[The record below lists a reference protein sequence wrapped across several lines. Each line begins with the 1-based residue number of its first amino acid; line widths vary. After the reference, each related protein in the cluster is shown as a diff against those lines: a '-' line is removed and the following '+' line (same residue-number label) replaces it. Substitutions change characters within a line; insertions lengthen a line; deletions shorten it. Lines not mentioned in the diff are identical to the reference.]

1 MAKFASYSLVREEIL
16 KKSFKPI
23 YLFMGE
29 ESYFIDDLTDMMDKM
44 ILSETERDFNHNV
57 FYGVDSDV
65 RTIISTCQRYP
76 MMSEY
81 QVVIVKEAQRL
92 DNFELL
98 ELYAKNPLKST
109 ILIINYKHG
118 TVDGRKAVLKAIDK
132 VGVIFESKRVYENK
146 IPAFIS
152 SYFRDRGFQIDAKA
166 TQMLVDY
173 VGNDLSKL
181 VKELE
186 KLQVVIS
193 GKQQPRITPE
203 IIEENIGISK
213 DYNNFELIKA
223 IANKDRAKAF
233 RIVDYFDKN
242 QKNNPLILTL
252 HSFFYYFNNLVEC
265 FWLPNKS
272 EQSVMNALNFRSSF
286 MTQDYMAGLRNY
298 TVNEVLEVISQLRI
312 FDAKSKGIDN
322 PSLTTHGDLL
332 TELVAKIMR

>member
-1 MAKFASYSLVREEIL
+1 MAKFASYSLVRNEIL

-29 ESYFIDDLTDMMDKM
+29 EAFFIDDLTNMMDKM
-44 ILSETERDFNHNV
+44 ILSETERDFNHSV

-65 RTIISTCQRYP
+65 RSIISTCQRYP
-76 MMSEY
+76 MMSDY

-98 ELYAKNPLKST
+98 ELYAKKPQKST

-132 VGVIFESKRVYENK
+132 VGVIFESKRLYDNK

-152 SYFRDRGFQIDAKA
+152 SYYRDRGFRIDAKS

-186 KLQVVIS
+186 KLQVVLS
-193 GKQQPRITPE
+193 GKEPRITADIVE
-203 IIEENIGISK
+203 QNIGISK

-233 RIVDYFDKN
+233 RIVDYFDKD
-242 QKNNPLILTL
+242 QKTNPLVMTL
-252 HSFFYYFNNLVEC
+252 YSFVYYFNNLVEC
-265 FWLPNKS
+265 FWLPQKN
-272 EQSVMNALNFRSSF
+272 EQAVMKALNFRNTF

-298 TVNEVLEVISQLRI
+298 TVNDVLEIISQLRI

-322 PSLTTHGDLL
+322 PPLTTNGDLL
-332 TELVAKIMR
+332 RELVARIMG

>member
-1 MAKFASYSLVREEIL
+1 MAKFASYSLMVSEIR

-23 YLFMGE
+23 YLFMGQ
-29 ESYFIDDLTDMMDKM
+29 ESYFIDDLTDMLDKM
-44 ILSETERDFNHNV
+44 ILSETERDFNHTI

-65 RTIISTCQRYP
+65 RSIISTCQRYP

-92 DNFELL
+92 NNFELL

-132 VGVIFESKRVYENK
+132 VGVIFDSKKVYENK
-146 IPAFIS
+146 VPAFIS
-152 SYFRDRGFQIDAKA
+152 SYFRDRGFQIDQKS
-166 TQMLVDY
+166 TQMLVDF

-186 KLQVVIS
+186 KLQVVQS
-193 GKQQPRITPE
+193 GNQQPKITPQIVE
-203 IIEENIGISK
+203 DNIGISK

-223 IANKDRAKAF
+223 IANKNRAKAF
-233 RIVDYFDKN
+233 RIVEYFDKD
-242 QKNNPLILTL
+242 QKTNPLPLTL
-252 HSFFYYFNNLVEC
+252 HAFFFYFNNLVEC

-272 EQSVMNALNFRSSF
+272 EQSVMNALNLRFSF
-286 MTQDYMAGLRNY
+286 MAADYMAGLRNY
-298 TVNEVLEVISQLRI
+298 TVNEVLAVISQLRI
-312 FDAKSKGIDN
+312 FDAKSKGLDK
-322 PSLTTHGDLL
+322 PPLTTHGDLL
-332 TELVAKIMR
+332 RELVAKIMH

>member
-1 MAKFASYSLVREEIL
+1 MAKFDSYSLLRNEIL

-29 ESYFIDDLTDMMDKM
+29 ESFFIDDLTDLMDKI
-44 ILSETERDFNHNV
+44 ILSETDRDFNHSV

-65 RTIISTCQRYP
+65 RTIISTCKRYP
-76 MMSEY
+76 MMSDH
-81 QVVIVKEAQRL
+81 QVVIIKEAQKL
-92 DNFELL
+92 DNFDLL
-98 ELYAKNPLKST
+98 ELYAKNPLNST

-118 TVDGRKAVLKAIDK
+118 TVDGRKAVVKSIDK
-132 VGVIFESKRVYENK
+132 VGVIFESKRLYDNK

-152 SYFRDRGFQIDAKA
+152 SYYQDRGFRIDAKA

-186 KLQVVIS
+186 KLQVVLS
-193 GKQQPRITPE
+193 GKQPLITAE
-203 IIEENIGISK
+203 VVEENVGISK

-223 IANKDRAKAF
+223 VANKDKVKAY

-242 QKNNPLILTL
+242 QKNNPLVMTL
-252 HSFFYYFNNLVEC
+252 YSFIYYFNNLIEC
-265 FWLPNKS
+265 FWLPQKT
-272 EQSVMNALNFRSSF
+272 EQNVMKALNFRNTY
-286 MTQDYMAGLRNY
+286 MAQDYMAGLRNY
-298 TVNEVLEVISQLRI
+298 NVNEVMEIISNLRT

-322 PSLTTHGDLL
+322 PPYTSNGELL
-332 TELVAKIMR
+332 KELVYKIMH

>member
-1 MAKFASYSLVREEIL
+1 MAKFDSYSLLRNDIL

-29 ESYFIDDLTDMMDKM
+29 ESFFIDDLTDLMDKI
-44 ILSETERDFNHNV
+44 ILSETDRDFNHSV

-65 RTIISTCQRYP
+65 RTIISTCKRYP
-76 MMSEY
+76 MMSDH
-81 QVVIVKEAQRL
+81 QVVIIKEAQKL
-92 DNFELL
+92 DNFDLL
-98 ELYAKNPLKST
+98 ELYAKNPLNST

-118 TVDGRKAVLKAIDK
+118 TVDGRKAVVKSIDK
-132 VGVIFESKRVYENK
+132 VGVIFESKRLYDNK

-152 SYFRDRGFQIDAKA
+152 SYYQDRGFRIDAKA

-186 KLQVVIS
+186 KLQVVLS
-193 GKQQPRITPE
+193 GKQPLITAE
-203 IIEENIGISK
+203 VVEENVGISK

-223 IANKDRAKAF
+223 VANKDRVKAY

-242 QKNNPLILTL
+242 QKNNPLVMTL
-252 HSFFYYFNNLVEC
+252 YSFIYYFNNLIEC
-265 FWLPNKS
+265 FWLPQKS
-272 EQSVMNALNFRSSF
+272 EQNVMKALNFRNTY
-286 MTQDYMAGLRNY
+286 MAQDYMAGLRNY
-298 TVNEVLEVISQLRI
+298 NVNEVMEIISNLRT

-322 PSLTTHGDLL
+322 PPYTSNGELL
-332 TELVAKIMR
+332 KELVYKIMH

>member
-1 MAKFASYSLVREEIL
+1 MAKFSSYSEVRNEIL

-23 YLFMGE
+23 YLFMGN

-44 ILSETERDFNHNV
+44 ILSETERDFNHTL

-98 ELYAKNPLKST
+98 ELYAKKPQKST

-118 TVDGRKAVLKAIDK
+118 TVDGRKAVVRAIDK
-132 VGVIFESKRVYENK
+132 VGVIYESKRLYENQV
-146 IPAFIS
+146 PAFIT
-152 SYFRDRGFQIDAKA
+152 SYYRDRGFQIDGKS

-181 VKELE
+181 VQELE
-186 KLQVVIS
+186 KLQVVLS
-193 GKQQPRITPE
+193 GKQPIITAE
-203 IIEENIGISK
+203 IVEKNVGISK

-223 IANKDRAKAF
+223 IANKDSAKAF

-242 QKNNPLILTL
+242 QKNNPLVMTL
-252 HSFFYYFNNLVEC
+252 YSFIYYFNNLVEC
-265 FWLPNKS
+265 FWLPYKS
-272 EQSVMNALNFRSSF
+272 EQAVMKALNLRNTY

-298 TVNEVLEVISQLRI
+298 TVNEVINIISELRT

-322 PSLTTHGDLL
+322 PPYTTNGELL
-332 TELVAKIMR
+332 KELVARIMH

>member
-1 MAKFASYSLVREEIL
+1 MAKFNSYSLVRSEIL

-29 ESYFIDDLTDMMDKM
+29 ESFFIDDLTNMMDKM
-44 ILSETERDFNHNV
+44 ILSETERDFNYSL

-81 QVVIVKEAQRL
+81 QLVIVKEAQRL

-98 ELYAKNPLKST
+98 ELYAKNPMKST
-109 ILIINYKHG
+109 ILILNYKHG
-118 TVDGRKAVLKAIDK
+118 NVDGRKAVLKAIDK
-132 VGVIFESKRVYENK
+132 VGVVFESKRIYDNK
-146 IPAFIS
+146 VPAFIS
-152 SYFRDRGFQIDAKA
+152 SYFRDRGFQIDAKS

-186 KLQVVIS
+186 KLQVVLS
-193 GKQQPRITPE
+193 GKQPRITAE

-233 RIVDYFDKN
+233 SIVEYFDKD
-242 QKNNPLILTL
+242 QKTNPLILTIS
-252 HSFFYYFNNLVEC
+252 SFIYYFNNLIEC

-272 EQSVMNALNFRSSF
+272 EQNVMKALNFRSAF
-286 MTQDYMAGLRNY
+286 MTRDYMAGLRNY
-298 TVNEVLEVISQLRI
+298 SVNEVLQIISHLRE

-322 PSLTTHGDLL
+322 PPLTTNGDLL
-332 TELVAKIMR
+332 RELVAKIMH

>member
-1 MAKFASYSLVREEIL
+1 MAKFSSYSQVRNEIL

-23 YLFMGE
+23 YLFMGN
-29 ESYFIDDLTDMMDKM
+29 ESFFIDDLTDMMDKM
-44 ILSETERDFNHNV
+44 ILSETERDFNHTL

-92 DNFELL
+92 DKFELL
-98 ELYAKNPLKST
+98 ELYAKKPQKST

-118 TVDGRKAVLKAIDK
+118 TVDGRKAVVRAIDK
-132 VGVIFESKRVYENK
+132 VGVIYESKRLYDNQV
-146 IPAFIS
+146 PAFIT
-152 SYFRDRGFQIDAKA
+152 SYYRDRGFQIDAKS

-181 VKELE
+181 VQELE
-186 KLQVVIS
+186 KLQVVLS
-193 GKQQPRITPE
+193 GKQPRITAE
-203 IIEENIGISK
+203 IVEKNVGISK

-223 IANKDRAKAF
+223 IANKDKAKAF

-242 QKNNPLILTL
+242 QKNNPLVMTL
-252 HSFFYYFNNLVEC
+252 YSFIYYFNNLVEC
-265 FWLPNKS
+265 FWLPYKS
-272 EQSVMNALNFRSSF
+272 EQAVMKALNFRNTY

-298 TVNEVLEVISQLRI
+298 TVNEVINIISELRT

-322 PSLTTHGDLL
+322 PPYTTNGELL
-332 TELVAKIMR
+332 KELVAKIMH

>member
-1 MAKFASYSLVREEIL
+1 MAKFDSYSLLRNDIL

-29 ESYFIDDLTDMMDKM
+29 ESFFIDDLTDLMDKI
-44 ILSETERDFNHNV
+44 ILSETERDFNHSV

-65 RTIISTCQRYP
+65 RTIISTCKRYP
-76 MMSEY
+76 MMSDH
-81 QVVIVKEAQRL
+81 QVVIIKEAQKL
-92 DNFELL
+92 DNFDLL
-98 ELYAKNPLKST
+98 ELYAKNPLNST

-118 TVDGRKAVLKAIDK
+118 TVDGRKAVVKSIDK
-132 VGVIFESKRVYENK
+132 VGVIFESKRLYDNK

-152 SYFRDRGFQIDAKA
+152 SYYQDRGFRIDAKA

-186 KLQVVIS
+186 KLQVVLS
-193 GKQQPRITPE
+193 GKQPIITAE
-203 IIEENIGISK
+203 VVEENVGISK

-223 IANKDRAKAF
+223 VANKDRVKAY

-242 QKNNPLILTL
+242 QKNNPLVMTL
-252 HSFFYYFNNLVEC
+252 YSFIYYFNNLIEC
-265 FWLPNKS
+265 FWLPQKS
-272 EQSVMNALNFRSSF
+272 EQNVMKALNFRNTY
-286 MTQDYMAGLRNY
+286 MAQDYMAGLRNY
-298 TVNEVLEVISQLRI
+298 NVNEVMEIISNLRT

-322 PSLTTHGDLL
+322 PPYTSNGELL
-332 TELVAKIMR
+332 KELVYKIMH

>member
-1 MAKFASYSLVREEIL
+1 MAKINSYDLLKREIL
-16 KKSFKPI
+16 KKSYYPI
-23 YLFMGE
+23 YLLQGE
-29 ESYFIDDLTDMMDKM
+29 ESFFIDDLTNLLDKS
-44 ILSETERDFNHNV
+44 ILSETERDFNHTT

-65 RTIISTCQRYP
+65 RTIISACKRYP

-92 DNFELL
+92 ANFELL

-118 TVDGRKAVLKAIDK
+118 TVDGRKSVVKAIDK
-132 VGVIFESKRVYENK
+132 AGVIFESKRLYDNK
-146 IPAFIS
+146 VPAFIS
-152 SYFRDRGFQIDAKA
+152 SYFRDRNIQIDMKS

-181 VKELE
+181 IKELE
-186 KLQVVIS
+186 KLQVVLS
-193 GKQQPRITPE
+193 GKEQRITAE
-203 IIEENIGISK
+203 VIEENIGISK

-223 IANKDRAKAF
+223 IANKDKVRAY
-233 RIVDYFDKN
+233 RIVEYFN
-242 QKNNPLILTL
+242 NNPKDNPLVMTL
-252 HSFFYYFNNLVEC
+252 YSFIYYFNNLVEC

-272 EQSVMNALNFRSSF
+272 EQNVMKALNFRNTY

-298 TVNEVLEVISQLRI
+298 NVNEVLNIISNLRT

-322 PSLTTHGDLL
+322 PPYTTHGELL
-332 TELVAKIMR
+332 KELVYKIMH

>member
-1 MAKFASYSLVREEIL
+1 MGDE
-16 KKSFKPI
+16 SF
-23 YLFMGE
+23 
-29 ESYFIDDLTDMMDKM
+29 FIDDLTNMMDKM
-44 ILSETERDFNHNV
+44 ILSETERDFNHSV

-65 RTIISTCQRYP
+65 RSIISTCQRYP
-76 MMSEY
+76 MMSDY

-98 ELYAKNPLKST
+98 ELYAKNPLRST

-132 VGVIFESKRVYENK
+132 VGVIFESKRLYDNK

-152 SYFRDRGFQIDAKA
+152 SYYRDRGFQIDAKS

-186 KLQVVIS
+186 KLQVVLS
-193 GKQQPRITPE
+193 GKQPRITAE
-203 IIEENIGISK
+203 IVEQNIGISK

-233 RIVDYFDKN
+233 RIVDYFDKD
-242 QKNNPLILTL
+242 QKSNPLVMTL
-252 HSFFYYFNNLVEC
+252 YSFIYYFNNLVEC
-265 FWLPNKS
+265 FWLPNKN
-272 EQSVMNALNFRSSF
+272 EQAVMKALNFRSTF

-298 TVNEVLEVISQLRI
+298 SVNEVLEVISQLRT

-322 PSLTTHGDLL
+322 PPLTTNGDLL
-332 TELVAKIMR
+332 RELVARIMG

>member
-1 MAKFASYSLVREEIL
+1 MAKFTSYSLVRDDIL

-23 YLFMGE
+23 YLFMGD
-29 ESYFIDDLTDMMDKM
+29 ESFFIDDLTNMMDKM
-44 ILSETERDFNHNV
+44 ILSETERDFNHSV

-76 MMSEY
+76 MMSDY

-132 VGVIFESKRVYENK
+132 VGVIFESKRLYENQ
-146 IPAFIS
+146 IPAFIT
-152 SYFRDRGFQIDAKA
+152 SYYRDRGFQIDNKS

-181 VKELE
+181 VRELE
-186 KLQVVIS
+186 KLQVVLS
-193 GKQQPRITPE
+193 GKQPRITAE
-203 IIEENIGISK
+203 VIEANIGISK

-223 IANKDRAKAF
+223 IANKDRAKAY
-233 RIVDYFDKN
+233 RIVDYFDKD
-242 QKNNPLILTL
+242 QKTNPLVMTL
-252 HSFFYYFNNLVEC
+252 YSFIYYFNNLVEC

-272 EQSVMNALNFRSSF
+272 EQNVMKALNFRSTF
-286 MTQDYMAGLRNY
+286 MTQDYMSGLRNY
-298 TVNEVLEVISQLRI
+298 TVNEVMEVISQLRT
-312 FDAKSKGIDN
+312 FDARSKGIDN
-322 PSLTTHGDLL
+322 PPLTTNGELL
-332 TELVAKIMR
+332 KELVAKIMQ

>member
-1 MAKFASYSLVREEIL
+1 MAKFDSYSLLRNEIL

-29 ESYFIDDLTDMMDKM
+29 ESFFIDDLTDLMDKI
-44 ILSETERDFNHNV
+44 ILSETERDFNHSV

-65 RTIISTCQRYP
+65 RTIISTCKRYP
-76 MMSEY
+76 MMSDH
-81 QVVIVKEAQRL
+81 QVVIIKEAQKL
-92 DNFELL
+92 DNFDLL
-98 ELYAKNPLKST
+98 ELYAKNPLNST

-118 TVDGRKAVLKAIDK
+118 TVDGRKAVVKSIDK
-132 VGVIFESKRVYENK
+132 VGVIFESKRLYDNK

-152 SYFRDRGFQIDAKA
+152 SYYQDRGFRIDAKA

-186 KLQVVIS
+186 KLQVVLS
-193 GKQQPRITPE
+193 GKQPLITAE
-203 IIEENIGISK
+203 VVEENVGISK

-223 IANKDRAKAF
+223 VANKDKVKAY

-242 QKNNPLILTL
+242 QKNNPLVMTL
-252 HSFFYYFNNLVEC
+252 YSFIYYFNNLIEC
-265 FWLPNKS
+265 FWLPQKT
-272 EQSVMNALNFRSSF
+272 EQNVMKALNFRNTY
-286 MTQDYMAGLRNY
+286 MAQDYMAGLRNY
-298 TVNEVLEVISQLRI
+298 NVNEVMEIISNLRT

-322 PSLTTHGDLL
+322 PPYTSNGELL
-332 TELVAKIMR
+332 KELVYKIMH

>member
-1 MAKFASYSLVREEIL
+1 MAKFASYSLVRSEIL
-16 KKSFKPI
+16 KKSFKPV
-23 YLFMGE
+23 YLFMGD
-29 ESYFIDDLTDMMDKM
+29 ESFFIDDLTDMMDKM
-44 ILSETERDFNHNV
+44 ILSETERDFNHSV

-76 MMSEY
+76 MMSDY

-118 TVDGRKAVLKAIDK
+118 TVDGRKAVVKAIDK
-132 VGVIFESKRVYENK
+132 VGVIFESKRMYENQ

-152 SYFRDRGFQIDAKA
+152 SYFRDRGFQIDGKS

-186 KLQVVIS
+186 KLQVVLS
-193 GKQQPRITPE
+193 GKKPVITAN

-242 QKNNPLILTL
+242 QKNNPLVMTL
-252 HSFFYYFNNLVEC
+252 YSFIYYFNNLVEC

-272 EQSVMNALNFRSSF
+272 EQNVMNALNFRSTF
-286 MTQDYMAGLRNY
+286 MTKDYMAGLKNY
-298 TVNEVLEVISQLRI
+298 TVTEVLEIISQLRT

-322 PSLTTHGDLL
+322 PPYTTNGELL
-332 TELVAKIMR
+332 KELVARIMN

>member
-1 MAKFASYSLVREEIL
+1 MAKFTSYSLVRDDIL

-29 ESYFIDDLTDMMDKM
+29 ESFFIDDLTDMMDKM
-44 ILSETERDFNHNV
+44 ILSETERDFNHSV

-76 MMSEY
+76 MMSDY

-118 TVDGRKAVLKAIDK
+118 TVDGRKAVVKAIDK
-132 VGVIFESKRVYENK
+132 VGVIFESKRLYENQ
-146 IPAFIS
+146 IPAFIT
-152 SYFRDRGFQIDAKA
+152 SYYRDRGFQIDNKS

-181 VKELE
+181 VRELE
-186 KLQVVIS
+186 KLQVVLS
-193 GKQQPRITPE
+193 GKQPRITAE
-203 IIEENIGISK
+203 VIEENIGISK

-233 RIVDYFDKN
+233 RIVDYFDKD
-242 QKNNPLILTL
+242 QKTNPLVMTL
-252 HSFFYYFNNLVEC
+252 NSFIYYFNNLVEC

-272 EQSVMNALNFRSSF
+272 EQNVMKALNFRSTF
-286 MTQDYMAGLRNY
+286 MTQDYMAGLKNY
-298 TVNEVLEVISQLRI
+298 TVNEVLEIISQLRT
-312 FDAKSKGIDN
+312 FDARSKGIDN
-322 PSLTTHGDLL
+322 PPLTTNGELL
-332 TELVAKIMR
+332 KELVAKIML

>member
-1 MAKFASYSLVREEIL
+1 MAKFASYSLVRSEIL
-16 KKSFKPI
+16 KKSFKPV
-23 YLFMGE
+23 YLFMGD
-29 ESYFIDDLTDMMDKM
+29 ESFFIDDLTDMMDKM
-44 ILSETERDFNHNV
+44 ILSETERDFNHSV

-76 MMSEY
+76 MMSDY

-118 TVDGRKAVLKAIDK
+118 TVDGRKAVVKAIDK
-132 VGVIFESKRVYENK
+132 VGVIFESKRMYENQ

-152 SYFRDRGFQIDAKA
+152 SYFRDRGFQIDGKS

-186 KLQVVIS
+186 KLQVVLS
-193 GKQQPRITPE
+193 GKKPIITAN

-242 QKNNPLILTL
+242 QKNNPLVMTL
-252 HSFFYYFNNLVEC
+252 YSFIYYFNNLVEC

-272 EQSVMNALNFRSSF
+272 EQNVMNALNFRSTF
-286 MTQDYMAGLRNY
+286 MTKDYMAGLKNY
-298 TVNEVLEVISQLRI
+298 TVTEVLEIISQLRT

-322 PSLTTHGDLL
+322 PPYTTNGELL
-332 TELVAKIMR
+332 KELVARIMN

>member
-1 MAKFASYSLVREEIL
+1 MAKFTSYGLVRDDIL

-23 YLFMGE
+23 YLFMGD
-29 ESYFIDDLTDMMDKM
+29 ESFFIDDLTEMMDKM
-44 ILSETERDFNHNV
+44 ILSETERDFNHSI

-76 MMSEY
+76 MMSDY

-92 DNFELL
+92 DNFEFL

-118 TVDGRKAVLKAIDK
+118 TVDGRKAVVKAIDK
-132 VGVIFESKRVYENK
+132 VGVIFESKRLYENQ
-146 IPAFIS
+146 IPAFIT
-152 SYFRDRGFQIDAKA
+152 SYYRDKGFQIDNKS

-181 VKELE
+181 VRELE
-186 KLQVVIS
+186 KLQIVLS
-193 GKQQPRITPE
+193 GKQPRITAE
-203 IIEENIGISK
+203 IVEANIGISK

-233 RIVDYFDKN
+233 RIVNYFDKD
-242 QKNNPLILTL
+242 QKTNPLVMTL
-252 HSFFYYFNNLVEC
+252 YSFIYYFNNLVEC

-272 EQSVMNALNFRSSF
+272 EQSVMKALNFRSTF

-298 TVNEVLEVISQLRI
+298 TVNEVLETISLLRT
-312 FDAKSKGIDN
+312 FDARSKGIDN
-322 PSLTTHGDLL
+322 PPLTTNGELL
-332 TELVAKIMR
+332 KELVAKIML

>member
-1 MAKFASYSLVREEIL
+1 MAKFDSYSLLRNEIL

-29 ESYFIDDLTDMMDKM
+29 ESFFIDDLTDLMDKI
-44 ILSETERDFNHNV
+44 ILSETERDFNHSV

-65 RTIISTCQRYP
+65 RTIISTCKRYP
-76 MMSEY
+76 MMSDH
-81 QVVIVKEAQRL
+81 QVVIIKEAQKL
-92 DNFELL
+92 DNFDLL
-98 ELYAKNPLKST
+98 ELYAKNPLNST

-118 TVDGRKAVLKAIDK
+118 TVDGRKAVVKSIDK
-132 VGVIFESKRVYENK
+132 VGVIFESKRLYDNK

-152 SYFRDRGFQIDAKA
+152 SYYQDRGFRIDAKA

-186 KLQVVIS
+186 KLQVVLS
-193 GKQQPRITPE
+193 GKQPIITAE
-203 IIEENIGISK
+203 VVEENVGISK

-223 IANKDRAKAF
+223 VANKDKVKAY

-242 QKNNPLILTL
+242 QKNNPLVMTL
-252 HSFFYYFNNLVEC
+252 YSFIYYFNNLIEC
-265 FWLPNKS
+265 FWLPQKT
-272 EQSVMNALNFRSSF
+272 EQNVMKALNFRNTY
-286 MTQDYMAGLRNY
+286 MAQDYMAGLRNY
-298 TVNEVLEVISQLRI
+298 NVNEVMEIISNLRT

-322 PSLTTHGDLL
+322 PPYTSNGELL
-332 TELVAKIMR
+332 KELVYKIMH